1 MSGGAGEVPGRAHSL
16 PHVWRGARNACWYTN
31 STVILPGLEALEGYM
46 SRPPTTTGPRYRS
59 RYYRRGGES
68 TLATSLSG
76 RSNERVSTSNN
87 NDNTYAQ
94 YLTSTVYDARTVANR
109 RGAGRPARAAARA
122 GVRGRAGAPRANAL
136 YTPAHPPRPTRL
148 SRSVA
153 PAAARGSVALVPQL
167 RRIPDRPGPA
177 RAPTGSRLSV

>member
-1 MSGGAGEVPGRAHSL
+1 MSGGAGEVPDRALSL

-31 STVILPGLEALEGYM
+31 STVILPGLEALEGCE
-46 SRPPTTTGPRYRS
+46 RAPLHYRS
-59 RYYRRGGES
+59 TVSYYRRGGES

-94 YLTSTVYDARTVANR
+94 YLTSTVSHARTVANR
-109 RGAGRPARAAARA
+109 ARPPGPARAAARA

-136 YTPAHPPRPTRL
+136 YTRPIPHGPRGSRGALPLPPRAGRSPSCLNLGGSPTAQVPLALPRA
-148 SRSVA
+148 VA
-153 PAAARGSVALVPQL
+153 
-167 RRIPDRPGPA
+167 
-177 RAPTGSRLSV
+177 